1 MYTWGYIINNC
12 LHKMNMAEDNEKEA
26 ISLGFLNMFH
36 IYANEAMTQIC
47 SAIKPNHK
55 YFEVEVTKENIN
67 SEITMPD
74 DFISFSDD
82 VVAFKEAPIKY
93 GEMVMNNPKWQ
104 EAYDDSIEYH
114 GFNTVILNKL
124 GSYKIPYNARWFVF
138 ENNLDD
144 NVKLPV
150 PADILDAI
158 PSYIVSQCYRK
169 IDDERNATI
178 FRNEFE
184 AAIARIDDTVYKQ
197 NRTFEIS
204 GGW

>member
-1 MYTWGYIINNC
+1 MYTWGYIISNC
-12 LHKMNMAEDNEKEA
+12 LHKMNTDENEA
-26 ISLGFLNMFH
+26 IALGFLNAFH

-47 SAIKPNHK
+47 SAVKPNHK
-55 YFEVEVTKENIN
+55 YFEVEVTKDNIDK
-67 SEITMPD
+67 EITMPD
-74 DFISFSDD
+74 DFISFNDD

-104 EAYDDSIEYH
+104 EAYDDIIEYY
-114 GFNTVILNKL
+114 GFNTVILKKL
-124 GSYKIPYNARWFVF
+124 GSFKIPYNARWFVF
-138 ENNLDD
+138 ESEMDETF
-144 NVKLPV
+144 KIPV

-169 IDDERNATI
+169 VDDERNATI

-184 AAIARIDDTVYKQ
+184 AAIARIDDTVFKQ
-197 NRTFEIS
+197 NRTFNVA